1 MKTTESKLFQK
12 KYQEDI
18 DKIWMEWYYYADQK
32 IRKLGNEKWNS

>member
-12 KYQEDI
+12 KYQEVI
-18 DKIWMEWYYYADQK
+18 DKIRMEWYYYADQK